1 MIDRHFV
8 VVIFVFFHELLQQ
21 RPHFKQ
27 ALIENWQQS
36 LIKSSSSLGLAM
48 LLIGKNIS

>member
-1 MIDRHFV
+1 
-8 VVIFVFFHELLQQ
+8 VIFVFFHELLLLPLVQQ